1 MARRRARLVRVKK
14 PVTKW
19 HAVTVVLHD
28 TSCAAAALCRN
39 TRFLSKDAPR
49 LPLPTCPHP
58 EQCRCTFRHHE
69 DRRAGPRR
77 TEDVNRSLPSEKP
90 ATNRRKSRG
99 RRTTDSR

>member
-1 MARRRARLVRVKK
+1 VKK

-19 HAVTVVLHD
+19 HAVMVVLHD

-39 TRFLSKDAPR
+39 TRFLSKEAPR

-58 EQCRCTFRHHE
+58 HQCRCTFRHFE

-90 ATNRRKSRG
+90 TTNRRKSRG
-99 RRTTDSR
+99 RRGSDSR